1 MAYPQGKTGRK
12 PKRASGE
19 AEGKKGTLAK
29 QMRDITRLLARDI
42 PNGMRIAK
50 EAEMQE
56 LQKQVALK
64 NKSKIEQKYER
75 RYKHI
80 KFFEWRK
87 VDRALRQLAKKEK
100 NGETVTAE
108 EKARK
113 AQLERDLDYIT
124 NYPKD
129 EKYIALFA
137 KGTDSSESC
146 EKERTRIR
154 DKIKK
159 EVATVA
165 LLSEEN
171 EGLTRTKQ
179 KKASVA
185 EGDKGAAGRTLKRPR
200 EDPGNAEKDSDDD
213 EDGDAE
219 EEGEEGE
226 DPFAQGADDEEAEE
240 DDFFMDDDGEE
251 EEIPERG
258 QAKSSKA
265 DRLAWRQLMDEE
277 KAEQGIRSTLETSS
291 GIPLATGGRGGVSV
305 DGRGGGK
312 ASKVWDSGVWG
323 KGAKN
328 TFGKGGDGKGQKGGK
343 GKGSG
348 KGKPTDASWGKS
360 NGKGIGAKGPVKPK
374 PKPAPVPVEP
384 QRTRAEGGR
393 KRRKK

>member
-12 PKRASGE
+12 PKRATGE

-29 QMRDITRLLARDI
+29 QMRDITRLLKRDI

-75 RYKHI
+75 RYKHV

-87 VDRALRQLAKKEK
+87 VDRALRQLAKKEE

-108 EKARK
+108 QKARK
-113 AQLERDLDYIT
+113 AQLEKDLDYIT

-154 DKIKK
+154 GKIKK
-159 EVATVA
+159 EVAAGA

-171 EGLTRTKQ
+171 EGLTGTKQ

-185 EGDKGAAGRTLKRPR
+185 EGDKGVAGRPLKRPR
-200 EDPGNAEKDSDDD
+200 DDDKDSDDN

-219 EEGEEGE
+219 EEDEEGE
-226 DPFAQGADDEEAEE
+226 EDEDPFSLGGEDEEAAEE
-240 DDFFMDDDGEE
+240 DDFFMEDDGEE
-251 EEIPERG
+251 EEIPVKG
-258 QAKSSKA
+258 KPTSSKE
-265 DRLAWRQLMDEE
+265 DKLAWRRLMDEE
-277 KAEQGIRSTLETSS
+277 AAEQARGLN
-291 GIPLATGGRGGVSV
+291 LAMRLQL
-305 DGRGGGK
+305 RCEGK
-312 ASKVWDSGVWG
+312 EWVL
-323 KGAKN
+323 
-328 TFGKGGDGKGQKGGK
+328 
-343 GKGSG
+343 
-348 KGKPTDASWGKS
+348 
-360 NGKGIGAKGPVKPK
+360 
-374 PKPAPVPVEP
+374 
-384 QRTRAEGGR
+384 
-393 KRRKK
+393 